1 MSSLHIARYISR
13 IPKRWLLVKGYCLGL
28 IAYLIMIPHRK
39 IVRRNLAFA
48 YPDWDSKC
56 IRHHTIAIFKNV
68 FVTLLEILQAFFL
81 DQQTILNS
89 IRIKGD
95 QNAIH
100 LTKSRQVILV
110 TGHIGNWEMANLFLS
125 SYCKAPMITIA
136 RRLKPA
142 FLDRL
147 FYKMRS
153 RYGTI
158 IIDKMNSLAQIKRF
172 IGKGYNLELLADQG
186 TKISEGVEVSFFNRR
201 VTATPVVAILA
212 RRYNCPVI
220 PGCCI
225 READGNLSIVF
236 YPPLPLK
243 KTRNLR
249 SDIRENTQLMMSA
262 IEKAIREYPDQWF
275 WFNKRWKRFYPWL
288 YPEYQEKRRRKRAR
302 EEKQEMK
309 RMKKSKKKAGR

>member
-1 MSSLHIARYISR
+1 
-13 IPKRWLLVKGYCLGL
+13 VKGHCLGL

-48 YPDWDSKC
+48 YPDWDNQR
-56 IRHHTIAIFKNV
+56 IRHHTIAIFKNI

-81 DQQTILNS
+81 DQQAISNS

-95 QNAIH
+95 QNAICMAAN
-100 LTKSRQVILV
+100 RQVILV

-125 SYCKAPMITIA
+125 SYCKRPILTIA
-136 RRLKPA
+136 RRLEPA
-142 FLDRL
+142 FLNRL
-147 FYKMRS
+147 FHKMRS

-158 IIDKMNSLAQIKRF
+158 IVDKMNSLSQIMKF
-172 IGKGYNLELLADQG
+172 VGKGYNFELLADQG
-186 TKISEGVEVSFFNRR
+186 TKISEGIEVSFFNRR

-212 RRYNCPVI
+212 RRYDCPVI

-225 READGNLSIVF
+225 READGNLAIVF

-243 KTRNLR
+243 KTGNLH

-262 IEKAIREYPDQWF
+262 LEKAVREYPDQWF

-288 YPEYQEKRRRKRAR
+288 YPEYQKKRRRKRAR
-302 EEKQEMK
+302 EEKQEMRK
-309 RMKKSKKKAGR
+309 MKKLKRNRKQTI